1 MTHLIAPEELPNWVP
16 GEITMST
23 DHLDWQHVSM
33 RSYRYQ
39 GQDVQIPAMR
49 DFMLVAYR
57 TGVTPMKRRFDGCW
71 SQATCVPGAVSLLT
85 RSQESHWNWS
95 ETVDV
100 THAYLS
106 PRLVSD
112 VAIELTGHP
121 VEDVSLKDI
130 LRTDDPLL
138 VASMDALAVEA
149 SDAGIGSALYVESV
163 ARQMI
168 IHLIRHY
175 ASITLTPVYKAGELS
190 SAQLE
195 RIIEFID
202 SHLGDTLNLNSMAA
216 CLGLTTC
223 SFARRFKASTGSP
236 PYAFVL
242 ERRLKR
248 AHSLLMAKRRTIKDI
263 AASCGFSDQ
272 AHLTRLF
279 ARCYGTTPSAFR
291 GRIR

>member
-1 MTHLIAPEELPNWVP
+1 MTHLIAPEELPDWVP
-16 GEITMST
+16 GDITMST

-57 TGVTPMKRRFDGCW
+57 TGVTPMKRRFDGRW

-106 PRLVSD
+106 PKLVSD

-121 VEDVSLKDI
+121 VEDVSLEDV
-130 LRTDDPLL
+130 LRTDDPILICT
-138 VASMDALAVEA
+138 MDALAREA
-149 SDAGIGSALYVESV
+149 TNAGLGSALYVESV
-163 ARQMI
+163 ARQLI
-168 IHLIRHY
+168 IHLVRHY
-175 ASITLTPVYKAGELS
+175 AAITLKPDHTAGELS
-190 SAQLE
+190 AAQLN
-195 RIIEFID
+195 RVIEYID
-202 SHLGDTLNLNSMAA
+202 SHLDEALNLEGIAA
-216 CLGLTTC
+216 SIELATC
-223 SFARRFKASTGSP
+223 NFARRFKASTGFP
-236 PYAFVL
+236 PYAYVV
-242 ERRLKR
+242 ECRLKR
-248 AHSLLMAKRRTIKDI
+248 AQDLLTKTPRTIKDI

-279 ARCYGTTPSAFR
+279 ARRYGATPSVYR
-291 GRIR
+291 RNSS